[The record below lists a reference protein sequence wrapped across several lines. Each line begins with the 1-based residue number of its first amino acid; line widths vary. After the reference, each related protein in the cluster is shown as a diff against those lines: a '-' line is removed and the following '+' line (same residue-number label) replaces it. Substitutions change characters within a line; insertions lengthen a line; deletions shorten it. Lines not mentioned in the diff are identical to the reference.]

1 MTLVNFALLFPVVL
15 AIHNIDE
22 YVRYDDFIQAGYP
35 SWLAKKLTRPIVRR
49 AAVLLTLAA
58 AVLVAL
64 TYFNRSD
71 VLITISKVA
80 IIALGLNGIG
90 HCLLSLK
97 NRAVL
102 PGTLSAIVLVLPY
115 SAIAVMMMLIN
126 SRETHPGLFCAM
138 PRSGAVVAPIVIGSV
153 LTVSYG
159 FSWLCRPAQ
168 SQEIAVRVS
177 RNGERSSAFG
187 RVRIGLMGPI

>member
-22 YVRYDDFIQAGYP
+22 YVRYDDFLRSYP
-35 SWLAKKLTRPIVRR
+35 SWFAKKLTRPIVRR

-126 SRETHPGLFCAM
+126 SGDSSWSLLRYAAI
-138 PRSGAVVAPIVIGSV
+138 GAVVAPIVIGSV

-159 FSWLCRPAQ
+159 FSWLVGR
-168 SQEIAVRVS
+168 R
-177 RNGERSSAFG
+177 
-187 RVRIGLMGPI
+187 RVRK